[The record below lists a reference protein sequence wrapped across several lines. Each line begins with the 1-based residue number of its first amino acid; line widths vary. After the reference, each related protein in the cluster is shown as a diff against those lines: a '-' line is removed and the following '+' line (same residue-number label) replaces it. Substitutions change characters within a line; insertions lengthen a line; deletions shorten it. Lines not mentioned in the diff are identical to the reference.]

1 MSSPIFVYEQATEI
15 PAWVIDTLKRHN
27 LNANIILPQIEK
39 SRQNPPDAPQSW
51 IVYAPNRKV
60 EYILSVTESIVDS
73 YPVFIFTTKKQST
86 LISLRPTADYYDV
99 YDALIRRCTRQTFIK
114 TQRQPVG
121 YECDMRLAK
130 TSDRRM
136 VADLCKGF
144 SL

>member
-86 LISLRPTADYYDV
+86 LTGNKFIGQMNELADELYKHVDKRRAYSVYAPRPIT
-99 YDALIRRCTRQTFIK
+99 TTFM
-114 TQRQPVG
+114 
-121 YECDMRLAK
+121 MRSSGVVHGRL
-130 TSDRRM
+130 S
-136 VADLCKGF
+136 
-144 SL
+144 